1 MIYQKNEGKLKM
13 TVCIES
19 YKGNG
24 NYCEIE
30 ITEGYTN
37 IVYVVSVCPIIDDL
51 LVGYPIKKA
60 TYPIS
65 EKKKAMATYR
75 RYIKT
80 YCKEAVEKSIYG
92 IIEEIHK
99 EKI

>member
-1 MIYQKNEGKLKM
+1 M

-30 ITEGYTN
+30 VAESYTN

>member
-1 MIYQKNEGKLKM
+1 MIDRKNGGKLKM

-37 IVYVVSVCPIIDDL
+37 IVYVVVFARL
-51 LVGYPIKKA
+51 LMIHLLD
-60 TYPIS
+60 TQL
-65 EKKKAMATYR
+65 EKQ
-75 RYIKT
+75 YIR
-80 YCKEAVEKSIYG
+80 
-92 IIEEIHK
+92 
-99 EKI
+99 

>member
-1 MIYQKNEGKLKM
+1 M

-24 NYCEIE
+24 YYCEIE
-30 ITEGYTN
+30 IAEGYTN
-37 IVYVVSVCPIIDDL
+37 NIYVVSVCPIIDDL

-75 RYIKT
+75 SYIKT

>member
-1 MIYQKNEGKLKM
+1 M
-13 TVCIES
+13 TICIES

-30 ITEGYTN
+30 ITESYTN
-37 IVYVVSVCPIIDDL
+37 IVYVVSVCPIIDDS
-51 LVGYPIKKA
+51 LVGYPIRKA

-80 YCKEAVEKSIYG
+80 YCKEAVEK
-92 IIEEIHK
+92 
-99 EKI
+99 

>member
-1 MIYQKNEGKLKM
+1 M

-37 IVYVVSVCPIIDDL
+37 SLLTIRIKYAIIKSPSKRKENL
-51 LVGYPIKKA
+51 L
-60 TYPIS
+60 
-65 EKKKAMATYR
+65 
-75 RYIKT
+75 
-80 YCKEAVEKSIYG
+80 
-92 IIEEIHK
+92 
-99 EKI
+99 

>member
-1 MIYQKNEGKLKM
+1 M

-30 ITEGYTN
+30 IAEGYSNN
-37 IVYVVSVCPIIDDL
+37 IYVVSVCPIVNEKEN
-51 LVGYPIKKA
+51 LVGYPFRKA
-60 TYPIS
+60 VYPIS

-75 RYIKT
+75 RYIRT
-80 YCKEAVEKSIYG
+80 YCKEAEEK
-92 IIEEIHK
+92 
-99 EKI
+99 

>member
-1 MIYQKNEGKLKM
+1 MIYRKNEGKLKM
-13 TVCIES
+13 TVCSES

-30 ITEGYTN
+30 ITESYTN
-37 IVYVVSVCPIIDDL
+37 IVYVVSVCPIIDDS
-51 LVGYPIKKA
+51 LVGYPIRKA
-60 TYPIS
+60 TYPII

-80 YCKEAVEKSIYG
+80 YCKEAVEK
-92 IIEEIHK
+92 
-99 EKI
+99 

>member
-1 MIYQKNEGKLKM
+1 M

-30 ITEGYTN
+30 ITESYTN
-37 IVYVVSVCPIIDDL
+37 IVYVVSVCPIIDDS
-51 LVGYPIKKA
+51 LVGYPIRKA
-60 TYPIS
+60 IYPII

-92 IIEEIHK
+92 IIEETHK

>member
-1 MIYQKNEGKLKM
+1 M

-30 ITEGYTN
+30 IVEGSTN
-37 IVYVVSVCPIIDDL
+37 NIYVVSVCPIIDDL

-80 YCKEAVEKSIYG
+80 YCEEAVEKSIYG

>member
-1 MIYQKNEGKLKM
+1 MIYRKNRGKLKM

-30 ITEGYTN
+30 IAESYTN
-37 IVYVVSVCPIIDDL
+37 NSYVVSVCPIIDDL

-65 EKKKAMATYR
+65 EKEKAMATYR

-80 YCKEAVEKSIYG
+80 YCK
-92 IIEEIHK
+92 
-99 EKI
+99 

>member
-1 MIYQKNEGKLKM
+1 M
-13 TVCIES
+13 TICIEN
-19 YKGNG
+19 YEGNG
-24 NYCEIE
+24 YYCEIK
-30 ITEGYTN
+30 ITESYTN
-37 IVYVVSVCPIIDDL
+37 NSYVVSVCPIIDDL
-51 LVGYPIKKA
+51 LVGYPIRKA
-60 TYPIS
+60 TYPII
-65 EKKKAMATYR
+65 EKKKAMATYK

>member
-1 MIYQKNEGKLKM
+1 MIYRKNRGKLKM

-30 ITEGYTN
+30 VAESYTN
-37 IVYVVSVCPIIDDL
+37 IVYVVSVCPIIDDS
-51 LVGYPIKKA
+51 LVGYPIRKA
-60 TYPIS
+60 IYPII

-92 IIEEIHK
+92 IIEEIPK

>member
-1 MIYQKNEGKLKM
+1 M
-13 TVCIES
+13 TICIEN
-19 YKGNG
+19 YEGNG

-30 ITEGYTN
+30 IAESYTN

-51 LVGYPIKKA
+51 LVGYPIRKA

-80 YCKEAVEKSIYG
+80 YCKEAVEKSIYM
-92 IIEEIHK
+92 E
-99 EKI
+99 

>member
-1 MIYQKNEGKLKM
+1 M
-13 TVCIES
+13 TICIES

-30 ITEGYTN
+30 ITECYTN
-37 IVYVVSVCPIIDDL
+37 IVYVVSVCPIIDDS
-51 LVGYPIKKA
+51 LVGYPIRKA
-60 TYPIS
+60 IYPIS

-80 YCKEAVEKSIYG
+80 YCKEAVEK
-92 IIEEIHK
+92 
-99 EKI
+99 

>member
-1 MIYQKNEGKLKM
+1 M

-30 ITEGYTN
+30 IAESYTN

-65 EKKKAMATYR
+65 EKEKAMATYR

-80 YCKEAVEKSIYG
+80 YCKKAVEKSI
-92 IIEEIHK
+92 
-99 EKI
+99 

>member
-1 MIYQKNEGKLKM
+1 MLSILFFFKEKTAYEIGVRFLGSEM
-13 TVCIES
+13 CIRV
-19 YKGNG
+19 
-24 NYCEIE
+24 I
-30 ITEGYTN
+30 
-37 IVYVVSVCPIIDDL
+37 VVSVCPIIDDS
-51 LVGYPIKKA
+51 LVGYPIRKA
-60 TYPIS
+60 IYPII

-80 YCKEAVEKSIYG
+80 YCEEAVEKSIYG

>member
-1 MIYQKNEGKLKM
+1 M

-30 ITEGYTN
+30 ITESYTN
-37 IVYVVSVCPIIDDL
+37 NIYVVSVCPIIDNS
-51 LVGYPIKKA
+51 LVGYPIRKA
-60 TYPIS
+60 TYPII

-80 YCKEAVEKSIYG
+80 YCKEAVEK
-92 IIEEIHK
+92 
-99 EKI
+99 

>member
-1 MIYQKNEGKLKM
+1 M

-30 ITEGYTN
+30 VAENYTN